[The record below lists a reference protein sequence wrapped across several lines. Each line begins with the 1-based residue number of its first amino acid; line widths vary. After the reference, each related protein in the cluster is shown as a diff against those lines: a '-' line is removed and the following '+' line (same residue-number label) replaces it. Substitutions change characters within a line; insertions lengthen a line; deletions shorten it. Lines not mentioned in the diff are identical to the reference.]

1 MVLGHDAQLGALA
14 AATMTA
20 EQEILAAGNVPQ
32 PVPPG
37 IDAELPQVPN
47 CRHDS
52 WCIPF
57 ANAAGVFPE
66 HHVKSLVKPIF
77 HPPMSPHGVRETPRI
92 SQDRVHKKTSLHGFG
107 LADQAAALDRADA
120 A

>member
-1 MVLGHDAQLGALA
+1 
-14 AATMTA
+14 
-20 EQEILAAGNVPQ
+20 
-32 PVPPG
+32 
-37 IDAELPQVPN
+37 VPN
-47 CRHDS
+47 CRHDG

-77 HPPMSPHGVRETPRI
+77 HPPVSPHGVRETPPI
-92 SQDRVHKKTSLHGFG
+92 GQDRVHKKTSLHGFG